1 MLDPFEAYAST
12 EKESHVT
19 RAGRGNVVPFWKYLC
34 VEEGLGV
41 DDAAGVARMWYD
53 FCVMVNAER
62 RRALEEKRPCDLD
75 QFAPNLESLLPR
87 YPCLKHLFFDMTGN
101 VHDTWCLL
109 NIRADAFS
117 GKSQRGKRI
126 TAFGEF
132 GSASANKGGRRQL
145 DEDVFGTH
153 VPPQNMGLV
162 FKISSSELSA
172 KSQRG
177 PWESMANCEGSK
189 LGYSDEWSS
198 TTRYNNASF
207 KALHGGNSLDF
218 DRKFKGKREIATP
231 PPVIY
236 LANELIRFQ
245 SLMKPDGGED
255 RRWQVFSAKR
265 HIVKASDY
273 DPADE
278 LAVLKDP
285 TVKANMAK
293 YASEYVWL
301 LLCVSTGCDIVEDDV
316 PFPAPTGSAD
326 MVTEMLFGFA
336 GEQVDVR
343 IHALAQDFVKE
354 RLERCPAGHAP
365 STRKDV
371 VVEFGNFATRM
382 QVFGA
387 TPAKLKVALEN
398 IVENV
403 GDFSA
408 VVSLHRRTVY
418 PYLIK
423 GATEQKG
430 ARMYRVKPAPS
441 SSV

>member
-1 MLDPFEAYAST
+1 
-12 EKESHVT
+12 
-19 RAGRGNVVPFWKYLC
+19 
-34 VEEGLGV
+34 
-41 DDAAGVARMWYD
+41 
-53 FCVMVNAER
+53 
-62 RRALEEKRPCDLD
+62 
-75 QFAPNLESLLPR
+75 
-87 YPCLKHLFFDMTGN
+87 MTGN

-198 TTRYNNASF
+198 TTRQ
-207 KALHGGNSLDF
+207 LLGLRPQVQGQVGDP
-218 DRKFKGKREIATP
+218 R
-231 PPVIY
+231 
-236 LANELIRFQ
+236 
-245 SLMKPDGGED
+245 LMKPDGCED

-316 PFPAPTGSAD
+316 HFPAPTGSAD

-430 ARMYRVKPAPS
+430 ARMYRVKPASS